1 MSGYRLREGG
11 VVDRTRP
18 LSFSWDGTRYTGL
31 AGDTLGSAMLAN
43 GLGPV
48 ARGFKYHRPRGVMTA
63 GPEEMGALVTL
74 GRGARREPNAKAPAV
89 ELFEGLEA
97 SGQNA
102 WPSVRFD
109 LGRVNDL
116 MGRFFSAG
124 FYYKTFFGISGR
136 GTWEWMQ
143 FEKLI
148 RRAAGMGRAAAP
160 GDMASDADADDVVH
174 DFCDVLV
181 VGAGPAGLAAAA
193 EAAGRGLDVM
203 LVEQDFALGGRLIGT
218 GETVEGLDAD
228 AWIAARVAEL
238 SGVRVLRRATA
249 FGLYDSNVVGVYE
262 RLTEH
267 LPDADPAA
275 PRAAM
280 RIVRPGRVILATGA
294 IERPIAFGNNDR
306 PGVMLAGAIERYA
319 ARWGVGPG
327 SRAVI
332 ATSNDSGYAAATRL
346 AAAGIET
353 TLLDARETPGGASE
367 AVMAAA
373 EAAGVELR
381 LGAVPVEVD
390 GGSKVEGLAIGRA
403 RNGGEAGTIV
413 TPRERVLACD
423 CVGTSGGWSPV
434 IHLVA
439 HRGVKPVWDAGEG
452 CFLARTTPEGLSMA
466 GSARALW
473 TTSAAIEDGRA
484 AAAEAAEALGAG
496 GLSLSRPASEGSTA
510 VSLHEVRR
518 SGAKTK
524 SFLDPQHDVTTD
536 DVRQAASEGYR
547 SVEHMKRYTTLGMA
561 TDQGKTGNVPGL
573 ALLAEALGQSI
584 PETGITTFRPPYTP
598 VPIGVMAGRSRG
610 AHWQVVRRTPMH
622 EVHEAAGAPFMDAGP
637 WKRAWYYPQPGE
649 GIEAAYLREARTVR
663 QTCGI
668 VDVSTLGKIDVQG
681 PDAAEFLNRVYVN
694 GFAKLPVMK
703 CRYGVMLR
711 DDGIVL
717 DDGVSWRLAED
728 RFLMTCTTAQAGHVM
743 VWLEELLAWRWPE
756 LRVQVASVTDQ
767 WAGTAVAG
775 PRARAVLERVVAAG
789 DVSGAA
795 LPFMGIARA
804 MLKVEGG
811 TVPALIARISFSGEL
826 AFEVYVPAGWGAAA
840 WSALAEACAA
850 EGGAPYGIEALGTL
864 RIEKGHVTGAELD
877 GRTTLEDAGLGRMA
891 STKKPFIG
899 AVMRQRPLLEREGR
913 PQLVH
918 LEPVETGVRFSGGAV
933 LADPEAPMGGND
945 GHGVGWVTGVTESPA
960 LGGWLGIGFVE
971 GGAAAW
977 EGREVEVAEPVMGR
991 RCRARVLSP
1000 HRFDP
1005 KGARMHA

>member
-18 LSFSWDGTRYTGL
+18 VSFTWDGTRYTGL

-97 SGQNA
+97 RGQNA

-109 LGRVNDL
+109 LGRVNDV
-116 MGRFFSAG
+116 MGRFFAAG
-124 FYYKTFFGISGR
+124 FYYKTFFGITGR

-148 RRAAGMGRAAAP
+148 RKAAGMGRAAAP
-160 GDMASDADADDVVH
+160 EDMKADDDAYDVVH

-181 VGAGPAGLAAAA
+181 VGGGPAGLAAAA

-218 GETVEGLDAD
+218 GETVEGADAD
-228 AWIAARVAEL
+228 AWIAAQAAAL
-238 SGVRVLRRATA
+238 SGVRVLTRATA
-249 FGLYDSNVVGVYE
+249 FGLYDTNVVGIYE

-267 LPDADPAA
+267 LPSADPGL
-275 PRAAM
+275 PRAAF

-306 PGVMLAGAIERYA
+306 PGVMLAGAMERYA

-332 ATSNDSGYAAATRL
+332 ATANDSGYGAAARL

-353 TLLDARETPGGASE
+353 LITDARDLPGADTE
-367 AVMAAA
+367 AAIAMA
-373 EAAGVELR
+373 EAAGAEVR
-381 LGAVPVEVD
+381 LGAVPVEVE
-390 GGSKVEGLAIGRA
+390 GGSTVEGLAIGRA
-403 RNGGEAGTIV
+403 VAGGEAGTMV
-413 TPRERVLACD
+413 TPRERVIRCD
-423 CVGTSGGWSPV
+423 AVGTSGGWSPV

-439 HRGVKPVWDAGEG
+439 HRGVKPVWDAEEG
-452 CFLARTTPEGLSMA
+452 CFLAARTPEGLAMA

-473 TTSAAIEDGRA
+473 STDAAVEDGRA
-484 AAAEAAEALGAG
+484 AAAEAAAALGAG
-496 GLSLSRPASEGSTA
+496 GAVRARPERAPA
-510 VSLHEVRR
+510 AAMALHEVRR
-518 SGAKTK
+518 PAAKMK

-536 DVRQAASEGYR
+536 DVRQAAAEGYR

-598 VPIGVMAGRSRG
+598 VPIGVLAGRSRG
-610 AHWQVVRRTPMH
+610 AHWEAVRRTPMH
-622 EVHEAAGAPFMDAGP
+622 EAHRAAGAPFTDAGP
-637 WKRAWYYPQPGE
+637 WKRAWYYPKPGE
-649 GIEAAYLREARTVR
+649 EIEAAYLREARTVR
-663 QTCGI
+663 ETCGI

-756 LRVQVASVTDQ
+756 LRVHVASVSDQ

-775 PRARAVLERVVAAG
+775 PRARAVLERVVASG

-795 LPFMGIARA
+795 LPFMGIARV
-804 MLKVEGG
+804 MLKVPGG
-811 TVPALIARISFSGEL
+811 TVPALVARISFSGEL
-826 AFEVYVPAGWGAAA
+826 
-840 WSALAEACAA
+840 
-850 EGGAPYGIEALGTL
+850 
-864 RIEKGHVTGAELD
+864 
-877 GRTTLEDAGLGRMA
+877 
-891 STKKPFIG
+891 
-899 AVMRQRPLLEREGR
+899 
-913 PQLVH
+913 
-918 LEPVETGVRFSGGAV
+918 
-933 LADPEAPMGGND
+933 
-945 GHGVGWVTGVTESPA
+945 
-960 LGGWLGIGFVE
+960 
-971 GGAAAW
+971 
-977 EGREVEVAEPVMGR
+977 
-991 RCRARVLSP
+991 
-1000 HRFDP
+1000 
-1005 KGARMHA
+1005 